1 MLRQALPRLRSLWRP
16 PSPVRAG
23 APARLDARE
32 VTFSFNGT
40 PVVSK
45 VDLSLEPG
53 RVVGVIGPN
62 GAGKSTLVR
71 LLSRLLTPADG
82 EIRLNGRELSRWSR
96 AEMARILAVVPQDPE
111 LPPAFTA
118 WEMVLIG
125 RTPYLGWLG
134 HESLADR
141 EAARQA
147 MVETGIWHLAHR
159 LISQLSGG
167 EQQRVVI
174 ARALA
179 QEPRVLLLDEPTA
192 HLDIN
197 HQVETLS
204 LVARLVRQRHLA
216 ALAIFHDLNLASQ
229 FCDEL
234 ILLKQGRMVAQG
246 APGQVLTPRVI
257 QDAYGARVEVMAH
270 PQNGLPVVCPVYG
283 RPGVLARTP

>member
-1 MLRQALPRLRSLWRP
+1 MIQQTWKTLWR
-16 PSPVRAG
+16 S
-23 APARLDARE
+23 APAAPIEKYARLDARQI
-32 VTFSFNGT
+32 TFSFNGT
-40 PVVSK
+40 PVLNQ

-53 RVVGVIGPN
+53 RMVGVIGPN

-71 LLSRLLTPADG
+71 LLSRLLSPAGG
-82 EIRLNGRELSRWSR
+82 EIQLNGWDLARWPR
-96 AEMARILAVVPQDPE
+96 AEMAQVLAVVPQDPE

-118 WEMVLIG
+118 WEMVLMG

-134 HESLADR
+134 HESQRDR
-141 EAARQA
+141 EIARQA
-147 MVETGIWHLAHR
+147 MVETGTWRLSER

-179 QEPRVLLLDEPTA
+179 QEPQVLLLDEPTA

-197 HQVETLS
+197 HQIEMLTLIS
-204 LVARLVRQRHLA
+204 QLIAGRKLS

-234 ILLKQGRMVAQG
+234 ILLKEGRVIAQG
-246 APGQVLTPRVI
+246 APRQVLTPSVI
-257 QDAYGARVEVMAH
+257 QQAYGAQVEVMAH
-270 PQNGLPVVCPVYG
+270 PNNGLPVVCPVYSQ
-283 RPGVLARTP
+283 TPFIS

>member
-1 MLRQALPRLRSLWRP
+1 MLREVLPRLRDIWRP
-16 PSPVRAG
+16 AQAAPAG
-23 APARLDARE
+23 EPARLDARE

-40 PVVSK
+40 PVLSR

-82 EIRLNGRELSRWSR
+82 EIRLNGRELSRWPR

-134 HESLADR
+134 RESVADR

-147 MVETGIWHLAHR
+147 MVETGIWRLAHR

-197 HQVETLS
+197 HQIETLS

-229 FCDEL
+229 LCDEL
-234 ILLKQGRMVAQG
+234 ILLKEGRLVAQG
-246 APGQVLTPRVI
+246 APDQVLTPPVI

-283 RPGVLARTP
+283 RLGAFT